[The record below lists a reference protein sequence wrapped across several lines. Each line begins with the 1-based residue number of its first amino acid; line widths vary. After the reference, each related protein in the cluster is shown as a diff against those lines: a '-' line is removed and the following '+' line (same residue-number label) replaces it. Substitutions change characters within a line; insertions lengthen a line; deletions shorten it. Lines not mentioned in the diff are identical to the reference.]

1 MLLLIMG
8 LVLFF
13 SKNNQGDSGQ
23 DPAGE
28 KPVVSLAKSS
38 ENLDK
43 VLVSLS
49 KESRTD
55 MSKHTAMAA
64 VAVDYSG
71 SMEKRF
77 MNGSVQRTVTRLF
90 PLALKFDDDGKLESW
105 LFSNGSRKL
114 ETGTIDNYESY
125 VANVMLGS
133 GMEMGGT
140 NYAPVLR
147 DIIKYYKKHGGAV
160 PAFITDGDNS
170 DRNKT
175 DEIIKE
181 LSHYNMFVQFV
192 GIGKSKF
199 EYLHALD
206 DMGGRECDN
215 TGFISVSEMDK
226 LDDET
231 LYTELLSQ
239 YRDWLDRK

>member
-1 MLLLIMG
+1 MSIFG
-8 LVLFF
+8 KIF
-13 SKNNQGDSGQ
+13 SKSNQGDSGQ
-23 DPAGE
+23 DLAGE

-38 ENLDK
+38 ENLGK

-49 KESRTD
+49 KESKTD
-55 MSKHTAMAA
+55 MSNHTAM
-64 VAVDYSG
+64 VVDYSG

-77 MNGSVQRTVTRLF
+77 MDGSVQRTVTRLL
-90 PLALKFDDDGKLESW
+90 PLALKFDDDGRLESW
-105 LFSNGSRKL
+105 IFSNGSKKL
-114 ETGTIDNYESY
+114 ESVSIDNYGTY
-125 VANVMLGS
+125 AANIILGS

-147 DIIKYYKKHGGAV
+147 DIIKYYKKHGGTV
-160 PAFITDGDNS
+160 PAFIIFITDGDNS
-170 DRNKT
+170 DRRET
-175 DEIIKE
+175 DEIIRE

-199 EYLHALD
+199 KYLHALD
-206 DMGGRECDN
+206 DMDGRVCDN

-239 YRDWLDRK
+239 YRDWLDGK